1 MKSYRILAL
10 KEIGAQKI
18 TSILILI
25 AIILSTMMTTAVG
38 QSVGILAAMREQ
50 QAVTIG
56 GTRYATFIQ
65 MNEEQVKAL
74 QNDERLSYTGISIV
88 LGSMELNNSLTLG
101 LSEYL
106 RDSLETYPM
115 LTRLKEG
122 DLPEKAMEIA
132 LPEDVLQFLGF
143 TGEVGDPII
152 LPLSKAL
159 RHGIRAEAFDFEAEF
174 ILTGILKS
182 NYLGYAA
189 GSVNGIVGIGTAK
202 KLLPDDYI
210 YYNVDIRTAEKRT
223 FQSTMDDLI
232 SKLQVYEL
240 DTMYNALYL
249 DTLGIAYNGEST
261 DVDVTDTGFSFMM
274 VVGILVSALVLLA
287 AGLVIYNILKIT
299 VSRRIRQYGALRA
312 IGAEKGQLNSIV
324 ITEVL
329 LLCAVGIPV
338 GMLFGFLSA
347 KGILTAAINQLS
359 PDVFLVQ
366 GAAQLDELIAENSSG
381 KGIFL
386 LLSAIITL
394 LFAFVAT
401 VPAAHYAAKV
411 SPVVA
416 MSGTNVRIKRRKRSV
431 KRIRSFER
439 YYALLN
445 LKRNRGRTA
454 ITVLSLV
461 MSITVFITLQ
471 GFVSSLS
478 VAGSANDSH
487 MGDYSLANEGL
498 GFSADDLMMLET
510 DENVEFVAAMQFF
523 QYPQDENF
531 QPDGITLDFALQTGE
546 YLQMVGLNDEYWD
559 VYFGERL
566 SSDELDLLKSG
577 MGCVVRNPLPL
588 VIQGEA
594 VATTDI
600 QEGSMITVAG
610 KKLTVLETMDGY
622 DGYFSIGDNGLV
634 FGVQIIVSN
643 SLYSEM
649 TGINTYAELFPCLK
663 EGADREMFDTVLD
676 ELCQRVPGTTCLS
689 YELADK
695 QLEESASQINLL
707 AWGLIL
713 FIGLIGILNIIN
725 TVYTNIYTRVT
736 EIGTQRAIG
745 MSAGSLYKSFIWEG
759 AYYGIIAVI
768 IGSVTGYIFIVLIDA
783 ANQSTIQVVSVPVVP
798 IIEAAI
804 FAIAACLIATCVPLW
819 KITKLSIVNSIEAV
833 E

>member
-1 MKSYRILAL
+1 MKSYRTLAF
-10 KEIGAQKI
+10 KEIRAQKI
-18 TSILILI
+18 TSILILV

-56 GTRYATFIQ
+56 GNSYATFIQ
-65 MNEEQVKAL
+65 MNEKQVKAL
-74 QNDERLSYTGISIV
+74 QNDERLSYTGLSII
-88 LGSMELNNSLTLG
+88 LGTIELNSSLRLG

-106 RDSLETYPM
+106 QDSLETYPT

-122 DLPEKAMEIA
+122 RLPEKAMEIA
-132 LPEDVLQFLGF
+132 LPEDILLFLGF

-152 LPLSKAL
+152 LPLSKVL
-159 RHGIRAEAFDFEAEF
+159 RHGIQAEAFDFEAEF

-189 GSVNGIVGIGTAK
+189 GSVNGIVGVGTAK
-202 KLLPDDYI
+202 TLLPDDYI

-232 SKLQVYEL
+232 SKLQVHEL

-274 VVGILVSALVLLA
+274 VVGILVAALVLLA

-299 VSRRIRQYGALRA
+299 VSRRIRQYGTLRA
-312 IGAEKGQLNSIV
+312 IGAEKGHLNSIV
-324 ITEVL
+324 VTEIL
-329 LLCAVGIPV
+329 LLCVVGIHV

-347 KGILTAAINQLS
+347 KGILTAAINPLS

-366 GAAQLDELIAENSSG
+366 DAAQLDELIAENSSG

-386 LLSAIITL
+386 LLSSMITL
-394 LFAFVAT
+394 LFAFFAT

-416 MSGTNVRIKRRKRSV
+416 MSGTNVRIKRKKRSV

-439 YYALLN
+439 YYARLN

-478 VAGSANDSH
+478 VTSSADESH
-487 MGDYSLANEGL
+487 MGDYSLENEGI
-498 GFSADDLMMLET
+498 GFSADDLTILET
-510 DENVEFVAAMQFF
+510 DENVESVAAMQFF
-523 QYPQDENF
+523 QYPQDEYF

-546 YLQMVGLNDEYWD
+546 YLQMVGLNDVYWD
-559 VYFGERL
+559 AYFVERL
-566 SSDELDLLKSG
+566 SPDELDLLKSG

-594 VATTDI
+594 VAATDI
-600 QEGSMITVAG
+600 QKGSTITVAG
-610 KKLTVLETMDGY
+610 KKLTVLEAMDGY
-622 DGYFSIGDNGLV
+622 DGYFSVGNNGLV
-634 FGVQIIVSN
+634 FGIQIIVSD

-649 TGINTYAELFPCLK
+649 TGINTYAELFPSLK
-663 EGADREMFDTVLD
+663 EGADREMFDNVLD

-695 QLEESASQINLL
+695 QLAESASQINLL

-725 TVYTNIYTRVT
+725 TVYTNIHTRVT

-745 MSAGSLYKSFIWEG
+745 MCAGSLYKSFLWEG
-759 AYYGIIAVI
+759 AFYGIIAAI
-768 IGSVTGYIFIVLIDA
+768 IGSVTGYIFTVLIDA
-783 ANQSTIQVVSVPVVP
+783 ANQSTIRLVSIPVVP
-798 IIEAAI
+798 IVEATI
-804 FAIAACLIATCVPLW
+804 FAIVACLIATCIPLW
-819 KITKLSIVNSIEAV
+819 KITKLSIVESIEAV